1 MRYVRKPKYKLT
13 ARAEEDICQMG
24 EFKMVQETSTKQ
36 NIFIVNASAIP
47 IEDFARSGA
56 EKVRVRYLI
65 DERHGS
71 DRFTL
76 RLYTLEK
83 GGHTPLDEHAYE
95 HHVYVLSG
103 KGLLRHSK
111 ENQTLKALKPGDTIF
126 IPSGAVHQFSNE
138 SDEPF
143 EFLCVRGNPTLYLS
157 NLQAKVQDDS
167 ERKYC

>member
-1 MRYVRKPKYKLT
+1 
-13 ARAEEDICQMG
+13 MG
-24 EFKMVQETSTKQ
+24 EFRMVQETSTKQ

-47 IEDFARSGA
+47 VEDFAKNGA
-56 EKVRVRYLI
+56 EKARVRYLI

-71 DRFTL
+71 DRFSL

-103 KGLLRHSK
+103 KGLLRLSK
-111 ENQTLKALKPGDTIF
+111 ETRLKALKAGDTIF
-126 IPSGAVHQFSNE
+126 IPSRAVHQFSNE

-143 EFLCVRGNPTLYLS
+143 EFLCVKGNPALYS
-157 NLQAKVQDDS
+157 SDVQAIKDES
-167 ERKYC
+167 ERPYC

>member
-1 MRYVRKPKYKLT
+1 
-13 ARAEEDICQMG
+13 
-24 EFKMVQETSTKQ
+24 MVQETSTKQ
-36 NIFIVNASAIP
+36 NILIVNASTVP
-47 IEDFARSGA
+47 TENFVKNGA

-71 DRFTL
+71 DRFSL

-83 GGHTPLDEHAYE
+83 GGHTPLDEHAHE

-103 KGLLRHSK
+103 KGLLRLSK
-111 ENQTLKALKPGDTIF
+111 ETRPLKALKAGDTIF
-126 IPSGAVHQFSNE
+126 IPSMAVHQFSNE

-143 EFLCVRGNPTLYLS
+143 VFLCVKGNPALYS
-157 NLQAKVQDDS
+157 SDVQAKIQDDS